1 MNDSFISARA
11 PSRAGQ
17 KRGWVFKTGSSGAA
31 WISVAVGARA
41 GAEGRGA
48 AAFAGEAIVSDNVL
62 LHFHTA
68 RPPFVLSR

>member
-1 MNDSFISARA
+1 MGLQDGLIWRRA
-11 PSRAGQ
+11 S
-17 KRGWVFKTGSSGAA
+17 VIAA

-62 LHFHTA
+62 LHFHTD